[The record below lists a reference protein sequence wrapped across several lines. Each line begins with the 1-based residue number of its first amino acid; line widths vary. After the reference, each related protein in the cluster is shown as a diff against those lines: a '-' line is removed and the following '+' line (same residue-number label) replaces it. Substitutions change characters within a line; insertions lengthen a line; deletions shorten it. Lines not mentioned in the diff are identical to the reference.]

1 MAKVESFD
9 GLISSIQEAFLSV
22 NRMAENQHIES
33 LEEFLDDDG
42 SPKTVRVKYPFFNDD
57 GDVDYRFVDIP
68 ALCLVP
74 ISTLKLSE
82 VSVDFKVKLSAEI
95 SLKKD
100 DDEKENAVQT
110 TPPAVTQTVAPNTAR
125 RRWFKRSRARMGF
138 IPGFRQ
144 KQDDSYANITLKF
157 TAEEAPE
164 GMLRIR
170 DEMIKILP

>member
-33 LEEFLDDDG
+33 LEEFLEDDG

-68 ALCLVP
+68 ALCLIP

-100 DDEKENAVQT
+100 DAEKSAQEKKPSEKSSPECNMRLK
-110 TPPAVTQTVAPNTAR
+110 R
-125 RRWFKRSRARMGF
+125 RRNRMGF

-144 KQDDSYANITLKF
+144 KSDDSYANITLKF

>member
-22 NRMAENQHIES
+22 NRMAENQHLES
-33 LEEFLDDDG
+33 LEEFLEDDG
-42 SPKTVRVKYPFFNDD
+42 TPKTMRVKYPFFNELC
-57 GDVDYRFVDIP
+57 DVDYRYVDIP
-68 ALCLVP
+68 ALCLIP
-74 ISTLKLSE
+74 ISTLKLRE
-82 VSVDFKVKLSAEI
+82 VRVDFKVKLSAEI
-95 SLKKD
+95 SLKRD
-100 DDEKENAVQT
+100 DDENENAAQT
-110 TPPAVTQTVAPNTAR
+110 TPSTGTQSVAASTVR

-144 KQDDSYANITLKF
+144 KRDDSYANITLKF
-157 TAEEAPE
+157 VAEEAPE